1 MYAEHTNVSRRTFL
15 ATAGGAAV
23 GLEVALLPGNVAQ
36 AAEALPPLPWPYP
49 KSGLNVLELR
59 RTAYK
64 NYYTTL
70 PGCAFCTSQTLIKA
84 IGDGLLAEGA
94 AVNPWPLLPSG
105 LYKYANGG
113 VVGWGTICGALNGA
127 IAVMDL
133 LGVHGKLGEPLMDY
147 FCTTELP
154 TGALVGWT
162 PNVGTLTTPLAAI
175 TATISNSP
183 LCHNSASHWAAVA
196 GVPVSSA
203 LKTERCVRL
212 VADIVARTA
221 DLLNIH
227 FSGGQVSWVMPATYA
242 GCYTCHTDA
251 TMVPSEQG
259 KMDCVE
265 CHTVSSPHG
274 YNRKRKG
281 R

>member
-1 MYAEHTNVSRRTFL
+1 MYAEHTSVSRRAFL

-23 GLEVALLPGNVAQ
+23 GLEIARLPGNVAQ

-49 KSGLNVLELR
+49 KSGLNVEELR
-59 RTAYK
+59 QTAYR
-64 NYYTTL
+64 NYKTGMS
-70 PGCAFCTSQTLIKA
+70 GCAFCTTQTLIKA
-84 IGDGLLAEGA
+84 IGDGLAKEGV

-133 LGVHGKLGEPLMDY
+133 LGVHGTLGEPLMDY
-147 FCTTELP
+147 FSTAELP
-154 TGALVGWT
+154 TSMLVGWV
-162 PNVGTLTTPLAAI
+162 PNVAGLTQPLTAI
-175 TATISNSP
+175 PATVSNSP
-183 LCHNSASHWAAVA
+183 LCHVSASEWASVA

-212 VADIVARTA
+212 VADIVAKTV
-221 DLLNIH
+221 DLLNVH
-227 FSGGQVSWVMPATYA
+227 FSGGKVTWVMPATYA
-242 GCYTCHTDA
+242 GCYDCHTKPDV
-251 TMVPSEQG
+251 VPSEQG
-259 KMDCVE
+259 KMDCLE
-265 CHTVSSPHG
+265 CHSASPPHG
-274 YNRKRKG
+274 YNRKRRG